1 MNDSNTIS
9 AIKKDLMGIKSKL
22 EYTDLS
28 LFLNDPDCIFGTKPY
43 YSSRYY
49 FNIKP
54 DEAPNYIER
63 MQRISES
70 IKLITDKLGLGYL
83 LSEVALI
90 KDLAQK
96 SDETYHYPYFF
107 DLYSIACTIE
117 ESIKTQIND
126 DNSKTEELDRF
137 SKIMD
142 INKTKALYKLMI
154 DKCYIRN
161 DTNESVFCYWFGYD
175 EPQESIVQIDWVDV
189 QLKDINAF
197 INTFYC
203 NESRKWEK
211 AVKAFTWKSN
221 NIRKKSLSTAIDSI
235 SRDPDSKKI
244 FEDFRK
250 S

>member
-83 LSEVALI
+83 LSEVAQI
-90 KDLAQK
+90 KELARR
-96 SDETYHYPYFF
+96 SDETFHYSFFFELYSLACKVEEYIEKQIKIPNLQQEDPILSKDQYNQLKASFIDDMDYSTLTHVMKYKQLPIGETKGTWKNNSLAEAARFCLLFGIKCSEWNKMF
-107 DLYSIACTIE
+107 DLPRGRKLE
-117 ESIKTQIND
+117 
-126 DNSKTEELDRF
+126 DNNFPRVRDTDSETPTYKMIGKLCAIFPELA
-137 SKIMD
+137 
-142 INKTKALYKLMI
+142 KAYK
-154 DKCYIRN
+154 
-161 DTNESVFCYWFGYD
+161 
-175 EPQESIVQIDWVDV
+175 
-189 QLKDINAF
+189 
-197 INTFYC
+197 
-203 NESRKWEK
+203 
-211 AVKAFTWKSN
+211 
-221 NIRKKSLSTAIDSI
+221 
-235 SRDPDSKKI
+235 
-244 FEDFRK
+244 
-250 S
+250 